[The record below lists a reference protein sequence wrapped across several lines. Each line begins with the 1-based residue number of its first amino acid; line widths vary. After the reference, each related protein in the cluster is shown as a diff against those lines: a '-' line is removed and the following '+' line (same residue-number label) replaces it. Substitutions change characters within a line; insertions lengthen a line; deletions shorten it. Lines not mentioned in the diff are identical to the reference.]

1 MQRQR
6 CAVATLPS
14 SPLRESAS
22 PACQQ
27 QRTAAQ
33 NQLGLRRPD
42 AQQLLGPLVAAQASG
57 FHLATAAQTQQGT
70 DQSAR
75 AVSEILMAIA
85 QKTAAQSLTLLAKEA
100 AALVVAL
107 LAPRAPSQSQNF
119 GPGPA
124 CATLRAR
131 LQHPPGAPASSSL
144 TGQGLVDKGTTLQQL
159 TLSSPF
165 LTGQQGS
172 LPAPRVLMSPNP
184 TLQSPSG
191 CHRVEANEHW
201 TQKVA
206 QNSASEAAATAGA
219 AVTSRRPPGS
229 LECWTGEPLEL
240 ELGSMAPAAAQ
251 ASTSASPSLAGY
263 AWDFPKAAVP
273 VARPSRP
280 RSISCTCPR
289 LHWHLPRKFRIQSP
303 VQDTSC
309 SLQFAHSQSKNAF
322 CQCNWSQQPA
332 TL

>member
-1 MQRQR
+1 MQPHAGFGASELVGLVAVSKNTAVQLEDAQVGLRGGTPTCSGSCLAAAGQQRHADPALDVQRQR

-22 PACQQ
+22 PARQQ

-57 FHLATAAQTQQGT
+57 FHLATAAQMQQGT

-75 AVSEILMAIA
+75 AASEILMAIA

-159 TLSSPF
+159 TLLSPF

-191 CHRVEANEHW
+191 CHRVEANQHW

-206 QNSASEAAATAGA
+206 QTQH
-219 AVTSRRPPGS
+219 RR
-229 LECWTGEPLEL
+229 
-240 ELGSMAPAAAQ
+240 
-251 ASTSASPSLAGY
+251 
-263 AWDFPKAAVP
+263 
-273 VARPSRP
+273 
-280 RSISCTCPR
+280 
-289 LHWHLPRKFRIQSP
+289 
-303 VQDTSC
+303 
-309 SLQFAHSQSKNAF
+309 
-322 CQCNWSQQPA
+322 QQP
-332 TL
+332 LQVQQ